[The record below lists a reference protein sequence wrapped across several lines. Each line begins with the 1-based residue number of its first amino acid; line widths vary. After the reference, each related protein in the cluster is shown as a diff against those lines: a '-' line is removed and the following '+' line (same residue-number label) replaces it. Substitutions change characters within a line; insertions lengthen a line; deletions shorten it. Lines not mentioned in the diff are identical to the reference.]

1 MKTEAETGM
10 MWPQPKD
17 TWSHQDMLPR
27 CQQKYK
33 TSQDLSVGLA
43 CHHCLPV
50 PLTKQ
55 SLQWEGQNVIGQR
68 PWDKQRG
75 EESGASGNPPQ
86 CLPVPAGLNELN

>member
-17 TWSHQDMLPR
+17 TWSHQDMLPWCR
-27 CQQKYK
+27 QKYK

-55 SLQWEGQNVIGQR
+55 SLQWEGQNVTGQR
-68 PWDKQRG
+68 PWDKQG
-75 EESGASGNPPQ
+75 ERNQEQVVIHHSTYQ
-86 CLPVPAGLNELN
+86 FQLD